1 MSLLRITHYTLSSA
15 LGHGRAAHW
24 QALKS
29 AQSGLRRLRFDTSD
43 IQCYIGEVSGLDAA
57 LPQRLSAFECR
68 NHRLAW
74 LALQQ
79 DGFVHA
85 AEQLRAR
92 HGAARIGVFIGT
104 STAGIHSAELA
115 YRALNSNAV
124 ATSPP
129 PLAGEDRVGA
139 PTELPDWFDYRHTQN
154 LFSVAEFVAQALQ
167 LSGPVMAISTACS
180 SSAKV
185 FAAAY
190 RSLQMGYCDAA
201 IVGGVDSLCLT
212 TLYGFNSLQLVAN
225 DVCRPADAQR
235 KGISIG
241 EAAGFAMVEKPEHQ
255 DAGALPYGL
264 LGYGESGDAHHM
276 SSPDPQGRGAAAAMQ
291 LALQRAT
298 LSPSDVDYIN
308 LHGTGTQANDAAE
321 DQGVYAVFGAQT
333 PCSSTKGFTGHTLG
347 AAGIIEAGISLLCL
361 EHGFMPQSLNTEQK
375 DPTLQTNILMQARHA
390 SVQRVLSNSF
400 GFGGSNCSLLFGA
413 AR

>member
-1 MSLLRITHYTLSSA
+1 MSLLRISHYTLSSA
-15 LGHGRAAHW
+15 LGLGRAAHAT
-24 QALKS
+24 ALR
-29 AQSGLRRLRFDTSD
+29 AGESGLRPARFDTSD
-43 IQCYIGEVSGLDAA
+43 IQCYVGQVAGLSAA
-57 LPQRLSAFECR
+57 LPNALHQFDCR
-68 NHRLAW
+68 NNRLAW

-79 DGFVHA
+79 DGFQQA

-92 HGAARIGVFIGT
+92 YGAARVGVFMGT

-115 YRALNSNAV
+115 YREARDNNA
-124 ATSPP
+124 
-129 PLAGEDRVGA
+129 RN
-139 PTELPDWFDYRHTQN
+139 LPDWFDYRHTQN
-154 LFSVAEFVAQALQ
+154 LFSVADFVTHVLQ
-167 LSGPVMAISTACS
+167 LKGPVMAISTACS

-190 RSLQMGYCDAA
+190 RSIQMGHCDAA

-212 TLYGFNSLQLVAN
+212 TLYGFNSLQLISN

-241 EAAGFAMVEKPEHQ
+241 EAGGFAIVEKPDVT
-255 DAGALPYGL
+255 DASALPFSL

-291 LALQRAT
+291 VALQRAKLT
-298 LSPSDVDYIN
+298 SIEVDYIN
-308 LHGTGTQANDAAE
+308 LHGTGTPTNDAAE
-321 DQGVYAVFGAQT
+321 DQGVHSLFATST

-347 AAGIIEAGISLLCL
+347 AAGIVEAGIAMLCI
-361 EHGFMPQSLNTEQK
+361 EHGFMPQSLNTRVK
-375 DPTLQTNILMQARHA
+375 DPALQSNILLQAR
-390 SVQRVLSNSF
+390 STPVQKVLSNSF

-413 AR
+413 MQ

>member
-1 MSLLRITHYTLSSA
+1 MSLLRISHYTLSSA

-24 QALKS
+24 AALRDG
-29 AQSGLRRLRFDTSD
+29 QSGLRPAQFDTSE
-43 IQCYIGEVSGLDAA
+43 IQCYVGEVSGLSEA
-57 LPQRLSAFECR
+57 LPKQLSDFDCR
-68 NHRLAW
+68 NNRLAW
-74 LALQQ
+74 LGLQQ
-79 DGFVHA
+79 DGFQQA
-85 AEQLRAR
+85 AEALRAR
-92 HGAARIGVFIGT
+92 YGAARVGVFIGT

-115 YRALNSNAV
+115 YREWRANDMQ
-124 ATSPP
+124 
-129 PLAGEDRVGA
+129 GM
-139 PTELPDWFDYRHTQN
+139 PDWFDYRHTQN
-154 LFSVAEFVAQALQ
+154 LFSAADFVAHALQ
-167 LSGPVMAISTACS
+167 LHGPVMAISTACS

-190 RSLQMGYCDAA
+190 RSIQMGHCDAA

-212 TLYGFNSLQLVAN
+212 TLYGFNSLQLVSN

-241 EAAGFAMVEKPEHQ
+241 EAAGFAIVEKP
-255 DAGALPYGL
+255 AANTVAALPFAL

-291 LALQRAT
+291 LALQRAKVE
-298 LSPSDVDYIN
+298 PAQVDYIN
-308 LHGTGTQANDAAE
+308 LHGTGTPTNDAAE
-321 DQGVYAVFGAQT
+321 DQGVYSLFGANT

-347 AAGIIEAGISLLCL
+347 AAGIMEAGIAMLCI
-361 EHGFMPQSLNTEQK
+361 EQGFMPQSLHTQVK
-375 DPTLQTNILMQARHA
+375 DPALQTNILMHARSA

-413 AR
+413 MQ